1 MQDFTITKANG
12 DSVIFSEQKLIES
25 LRKSGATSEQIKE
38 ILQEIKPQLYDSIP
52 SKMIYKMA
60 FGLLKK
66 EERSLAAKYN
76 LKRAIMELGPS
87 GYPFEKY
94 VAEILRFQGYST
106 QIGRIV
112 RGHCVQHEID
122 VIAYKKSKQRMIECK
137 FHNRTGI
144 ICDVKIPLYIQSR
157 FLDVKSSWEKDPAL
171 KGITFQGMVVT
182 NTRFSNDA
190 IQYGTCVGLKLL
202 GWDFPTGNGLR
213 EQIDRSALYPITC
226 LTSLTK
232 PEKGKLLDAKVVL
245 CNEIL
250 QDKTWLDRVGI
261 PMNRQQTIW
270 DELIHLCATN
280 RSALDLQLD

>member
-1 MQDFTITKANG
+1 MQNLIITKSNG
-12 DSVIFSEQKLIES
+12 DHVLFSEQKLVES
-25 LRKSGATSEQIKE
+25 LQKSGATSEQIQT

-94 VAEILRFQGYST
+94 VAEILSFQGYST

-122 VIAYKKSKQRMIECK
+122 VIASKKSEQRMIECK
-137 FHNRTGI
+137 YHNRTGI

-157 FLDVKSSWEKDPAL
+157 FLDVKNSWEKDPAL
-171 KGITFQGMVVT
+171 KGISFQGMVVT
-182 NTRFSNDA
+182 NTRFSDDA
-190 IQYGTCVGLKLL
+190 VQYGTCVGLKLL
-202 GWDFPTGNGLR
+202 GWDFPSGNGLR

-232 PEKGKLLDAKVVL
+232 PEKAKLLDAKLVL
-245 CNEIL
+245 CNEL
-250 QDKTWLDRVGI
+250 RQDKTWLNRIGI

-270 DELIHLCATN
+270 DELFHLCASN
-280 RSALDLQLD
+280 RSTLDLQLD

>member
-38 ILQEIKPQLYDSIP
+38 ILQAIKPQLYDSIP
-52 SKMIYKMA
+52 SKLIYKMA

-106 QIGRIV
+106 QIGRIE

-122 VIAYKKSKQRMIECK
+122 VIASKKSKQRMIECK

-144 ICDVKIPLYIQSR
+144 MCDVKIPLYIQSR

-245 CNEIL
+245 CHEIL
-250 QDKTWLDRVGI
+250 QDKTWLDRAGI

>member
-38 ILQEIKPQLYDSIP
+38 ILQAIKPQLYDSIP
-52 SKMIYKMA
+52 SKLIYKMA

-122 VIAYKKSKQRMIECK
+122 VIASKKSKQRMIECK

-144 ICDVKIPLYIQSR
+144 MCDVKIPLYIQSR

-182 NTRFSNDA
+182 NTRFSDDA

-245 CNEIL
+245 CHEIL
-250 QDKTWLDRVGI
+250 QDKTWLDRAGI